1 MGKYNGAVVTTAG
14 QTLIANAIATN
25 KKVTFTKL
33 KASTHIYA
41 ATTNFE
47 SMTSIA
53 DVVQSVDVSYV
64 GVYGNNIV
72 QASGKFD
79 NTGVATAFNINTI
92 GLYGKVANG
101 SETLIAIVTA
111 INADIMPVADSNSPT
126 SIVYNIQMT
135 VQNSGALEAEV
146 NPAGTI
152 NVSQFNDALY
162 STALITVPTSGWSG
176 SAPKFTRS
184 IPVDGITS
192 ASMPFVELKYP
203 DNVTEEQKRA
213 IDRAASK
220 LVSLTTTN
228 AGVVTLT
235 ATEVPATSFQLM
247 LRGLGSGQYTPDQ
260 SDIIYSVITKQE
272 PYVERVGIDG
282 LAKMEL
288 VGGTVAWNQL
298 IQNGDFA
305 STSGWEVPSYI
316 SASATFS
323 VNNNEGT
330 MAATRNISPGDFV
343 LRSTSS
349 QSIVNHKY
357 FVYFETYVPSSNA
370 TVKKLKGGL
379 RKSVF
384 NINNVADSWTKSVAI
399 TNCGES
405 SDIFVVFNQEAT
417 TANDYFKVKNV
428 NVIDLTQMF
437 GTTIADY
444 VYSLEQATEGSGI
457 AWLKSYG
464 FFTKDYYEYDAGS
477 LQNVCTSARKITN
490 LDGNER
496 TYSIDDVQL
505 RGLFKLDTDNKL
517 YCDGDVYKS
526 SGAVTRKYGI
536 VDLGTLDWQ
545 SATTSGSNYRLRAV
559 GLSSVIKRPSSNSE
573 IANIICLKYVAEA
586 NTDTNAE
593 RTGIAVH
600 SNGQLFVYD
609 PNYNTSTS
617 AADFKTAMSGVY
629 LVYELV
635 TETAETADPYI
646 NPQRSIE
653 NGTEEF
659 VDGLTRDVMV
669 PVGNVTQYYQSEII
683 PIISEYIDAVMASN

>member
-14 QTLIANAIATN
+14 QTLIANAIASN

-33 KASTHIYA
+33 KASTHVYA
-41 ATTNFE
+41 SSTNFE

-72 QASGKFD
+72 QTSGKFD
-79 NTGVATAFNINTI
+79 NTGVATAFDINTI

-111 INADIMPVADSNSPT
+111 INADTMPVADPNSPT

-135 VQNSGALEAEV
+135 VQNSGTLEAEI

-176 SAPKFTRS
+176 SAPKFTKS

-192 ASMPFVELKYP
+192 TSMPFVELKYP
-203 DNVTEEQKRA
+203 DDVTDEQKKA

-235 ATEVPATSFQLM
+235 ATEVPETSFQLM

-298 IQNGDFA
+298 AG
-305 STSGWEVPSYI
+305 SP
-316 SASATFS
+316 
-323 VNNNEGT
+323 
-330 MAATRNISPGDFV
+330 MKRNISFFNWQSDNTV
-343 LRSTSS
+343 LANGTASSTGKWWLDK
-349 QSIVNHKY
+349 ITPIIGHKY
-357 FVYFETYVPSSNA
+357 LFSYTSKTIEGYILLPSASIEGQNIIFSATASTNIEYGVKITSGTTYNETIS
-370 TVKKLKGGL
+370 
-379 RKSVF
+379 
-384 NINNVADSWTKSVAI
+384 
-399 TNCGES
+399 
-405 SDIFVVFNQEAT
+405 FVV
-417 TANDYFKVKNV
+417 V
-428 NVIDLTQMF
+428 DLTQMF
-437 GTTIADY
+437 GKAIADY
-444 VYSLEQATEGSGI
+444 VYSLEQSTEGSGI
-457 AWLKSYG
+457 AWLQSYG
-464 FFTKDYYEYDAGS
+464 FFTKDYYAYDEGS
-477 LQNVCTSARKITN
+477 LESVCTSGRKITD

-496 TYSIDDVQL
+496 TYPIDDVQL
-505 RGLFKLDTDNKL
+505 RGLFKLDTNNKL
-517 YCDGDVYKS
+517 YCDGDIYRS

-536 VDLGTLDWQ
+536 VDLGSLNWLYENELFYANFPTCKVSTKGLICERFYEPYPYY
-545 SATTSGSNYRLRAV
+545 SGIVNATSGIHMDSNTNLY
-559 GLSSVIKRPSSNSE
+559 IKDL
-573 IANIICLKYVAEA
+573 AYTDVA
-586 NTDTNAE
+586 T
-593 RTGIAVH
+593 
-600 SNGQLFVYD
+600 
-609 PNYNTSTS
+609 
-617 AADFKTAMSGVY
+617 FKTAMSGVY
-629 LVYELV
+629 LVYELATPT
-635 TETAETADPYI
+635 TETADHYI

>member
-1 MGKYNGAVVTTAG
+1 MGKYNGAVVTTTG
-14 QTLIANAIATN
+14 QALIANAIASN

-41 ATTNFE
+41 ASTNFE
-47 SMTSIA
+47 AMTSIA

-72 QASGKFD
+72 QTSGKFD

-111 INADIMPVADSNSPT
+111 INADTMPIADPNSPT

-135 VQNSGALEAEV
+135 VQNSGALEAEI

-162 STALITVPTSGWSG
+162 STALITVPTRGWSG

-192 ASMPFVELKYP
+192 TSMPFVELKYP
-203 DNVTEEQKRA
+203 DDVTEVQKKA

-228 AGVVTLT
+228 AGLVTLT
-235 ATEVPATSFQLM
+235 ATEVPETSFQLM

-298 IQNGDFA
+298 SVNSNWTANSVSATYDSATDTINCTITKINNSNGIYRFLNGIKGRKILIDFEINPSDAVNVQFGGFEANTVTKQA
-305 STSGWEVPSYI
+305 SANTWNKIKGIAVPGETEAIILYCRCKDAGWESGTISYRHI
-316 SASATFS
+316 
-323 VNNNEGT
+323 
-330 MAATRNISPGDFV
+330 NIF
-343 LRSTSS
+343 
-349 QSIVNHKY
+349 
-357 FVYFETYVPSSNA
+357 
-370 TVKKLKGGL
+370 
-379 RKSVF
+379 
-384 NINNVADSWTKSVAI
+384 
-399 TNCGES
+399 
-405 SDIFVVFNQEAT
+405 
-417 TANDYFKVKNV
+417 
-428 NVIDLTQMF
+428 DLTQMF

-444 VYSLEQATEGSGI
+444 VYSLEQSTEGSGI
-457 AWLKSYG
+457 AWLQSYG
-464 FFTKDYYEYDAGS
+464 FFTKDYYAYDAGS
-477 LQNVCTSARKITN
+477 LQNVCTSARKIID

-496 TYSIDDVQL
+496 TYPIDDVQL
-505 RGLFKLDTDNKL
+505 RGLFKLDTNNKL
-517 YCDGDVYKS
+517 YCDGDIYKS
-526 SGAVTRKYGI
+526 NGAVTRKYGI
-536 VDLGTLDWQ
+536 IDMGSMSWTYNDTYQRFNSGTLI
-545 SATTSGSNYRLRAV
+545 N
-559 GLSSVIKRPSSNSE
+559 VIKSKPNANMFNLFCIRYVTSASSIYDKKIWN
-573 IANIICLKYVAEA
+573 
-586 NTDTNAE
+586 
-593 RTGIAVH
+593 GF
-600 SNGQLFVYD
+600 NGQINLVD
-609 PNYNTSTS
+609 PDYTTASS
-617 AADFKTAMSGVY
+617 LKTALSGVY
-629 LVYELV
+629 LVYELA
-635 TETAETADPYI
+635 TETTETADPYI
-646 NPQRSIE
+646 NPQRSLE
-653 NGTEEF
+653 SGTEEF
-659 VDGLTRDVMV
+659 IDGLTRDVMV

>member
-41 ATTNFE
+41 ASTNFE
-47 SMTSIA
+47 AMTNIA
-53 DVVQSVDVSYV
+53 DIVQSVDINYV

-72 QASGKFD
+72 QTSGKFD
-79 NTGVATAFNINTI
+79 NTGVATAFDINTI
-92 GLYGKVANG
+92 GLYGKVENG

-111 INADIMPVADSNSPT
+111 INADTMPVADPNSPT
-126 SIVYNIQMT
+126 SIIYNIQMT

-176 SAPKFTRS
+176 STPKFTTN

-192 ASMPFVELKYP
+192 TSMPFVELKYP
-203 DNVTEEQKRA
+203 DDVTEEQKKA

-235 ATEVPATSFQLM
+235 ATEVPTTSFQLM

-288 VGGTVAWNQL
+288 VGGTVAWDQL
-298 IQNGDFA
+298 VFA
-305 STSGWEVPSYI
+305 VNAASEVLGITRTSVDDGKGLKYTGTSQRTTNF
-316 SASATFS
+316 SASQILEADVIEGHKHLISLGDVLLPSGTRLS
-323 VNNNEGT
+323 LASNDRQTSTIVSLAKSQRSWGVTINEGLQV
-330 MAATRNISPGDFV
+330 DF
-343 LRSTSS
+343 T
-349 QSIVNHKY
+349 
-357 FVYFETYVPSSNA
+357 VYPQ
-370 TVKKLKGGL
+370 
-379 RKSVF
+379 
-384 NINNVADSWTKSVAI
+384 
-399 TNCGES
+399 C
-405 SDIFVVFNQEAT
+405 
-417 TANDYFKVKNV
+417 
-428 NVIDLTQMF
+428 IDLTQMF
-437 GTTIADY
+437 GITIADY
-444 VYSLEQATEGSGI
+444 VYSLEQSTEGSGI
-457 AWLKSYG
+457 AWLQSYG
-464 FFTKDYYEYDAGS
+464 FFTKDYYASDAGS
-477 LQNVCTSARKITN
+477 LQSVCTSGRKVTD
-490 LDGNER
+490 LSGNER
-496 TYSIDDVQL
+496 TYPIDDVQL
-505 RGLFKLDTDNKL
+505 RGLFKLDTNNKL

-536 VDLGTLDWQ
+536 VDLGTLSWAY
-545 SATTSGSNYRLRAV
+545 STTGDVLYSRDLQNYIKSG
-559 GLSSVIKRPSSNSE
+559 SSNS
-573 IANIICLKYVAEA
+573 YVA
-586 NTDTNAE
+586 NMITPMYMTVSRNYIINNPTTDRAISVEPGGTVVVKDSSY
-593 RTGIAVH
+593 T
-600 SNGQLFVYD
+600 D
-609 PNYNTSTS
+609 
-617 AADFKTAMSGVY
+617 AATFKTAMSGVY
-629 LVYELV
+629 LVYELA
-635 TETAETADPYI
+635 TETTETADPYI